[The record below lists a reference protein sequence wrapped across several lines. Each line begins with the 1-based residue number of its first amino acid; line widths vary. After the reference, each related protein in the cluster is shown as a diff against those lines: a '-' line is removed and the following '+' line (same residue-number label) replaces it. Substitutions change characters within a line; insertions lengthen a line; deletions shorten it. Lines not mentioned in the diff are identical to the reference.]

1 MFSCSVNPTVGR
13 ESRLPHIVSPMG
25 RKKRVVVVGGGPAGM
40 QEAMQCADRGHEVTL
55 VERSGELGGKLVFAR
70 QVSFK
75 GCLAKFLEYQV
86 RMVRKKGVRVLLST

>member
-55 VERSGELGGKLVFAR
+55 V
-70 QVSFK
+70 
-75 GCLAKFLEYQV
+75 
-86 RMVRKKGVRVLLST
+86 